1 MQGLYLMK
9 FIASDNRNPVRPGS
23 KSSSLHRALLCEFF
37 LFTTTPCVTKIP
49 SGLSATVGSPE
60 IFNSWLEPIQRAHGF
75 EHTFVQ
81 HPYRYSHLR
90 KFYYLLDKKRR
101 AGSFAGLDGYQPTSN
116 TRFLHPISMMSFG
129 TGSMPSDLALEA
141 QDTLTLYR
149 VLERH
154 SKLLGRDMVALEP
167 REFFSEFKGKL
178 LTQKDIIR
186 YEAALKDVL
195 SPIFATFD
203 PTDQSSPLHKIFN
216 DLKDPMIASVPPT
229 SLNATPRLQVFLDN
243 LIYLISDLHA
253 SDLLVRRS
261 QLPQSCL
268 GLTDSPPAC
277 YLVLF

>member
-9 FIASDNRNPVRPGS
+9 FIASDNRKVVRSGN

-37 LFTTTPCVTKIP
+37 LLTTIPCVTRLP

-60 IFNSWLEPIQRAHGF
+60 NFNSWLGSIQKVHGF

-90 KFYYLLDKKRR
+90 KFYYLLDKGRR
-101 AGSFAGLDGYQPTSN
+101 ANSFTGLDGYQPTSN

-129 TGSMPSDLALEA
+129 SGSMPSDLALEA
-141 QDTLTLYR
+141 QDTLSLYR

-154 SKLLGRDMVALEP
+154 STLLGRDMGALEP
-167 REFFSEFKGKL
+167 RRFFSEFKGKL
-178 LTQKDIIR
+178 LTQRDIID

-203 PTDQSSPLHKIFN
+203 PTDPSSPLHKVFN
-216 DLKDPMIASVPPT
+216 DLKDPMIASASPT
-229 SLNATPRLQVFLDN
+229 SLNATPRLPVFLNN

-253 SDLLVRRS
+253 SDLLVRLS
-261 QLPQSCL
+261 QSYL

-277 YLVLF
+277 HLVLF